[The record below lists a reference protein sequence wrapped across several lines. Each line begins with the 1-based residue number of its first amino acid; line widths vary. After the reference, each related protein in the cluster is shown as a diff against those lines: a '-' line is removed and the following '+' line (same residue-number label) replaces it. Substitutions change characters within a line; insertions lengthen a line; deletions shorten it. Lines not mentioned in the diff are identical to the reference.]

1 MKILFTGGG
10 TGGHFYPIIAVAEQ
24 LNQIAKENRLVK
36 PEMYFMST
44 DPYNEGLLYENGIEF
59 VPTSAGKIR
68 LSMSPSNIFLNFL
81 DLFKTGFGVLNA
93 LWDLYFIYPDIV
105 FGKGGYTSFP
115 ALFAARILRIPVI
128 IHESDSIPGK
138 VTKWAGKFAVKV
150 ALSYKEA
157 AKFFPADKVA
167 YTGNPVRKEIEEQ
180 LTSGAREIL
189 NLDTNIQTILILGGS
204 LGARFINTVIMD
216 ALPDIVSKYQII
228 HQTGKKNFKVIEE
241 TSAVVLQKNPN
252 KDRYKPYDYL
262 DVLHMRAAY
271 GAADLIIS
279 RAGSTI
285 FEIALAGKPSIL
297 VPIPEPTSHDQR
309 SNAYAYARAAA
320 AIVIEEKNLAGHV
333 LFSEINRILGDKAL
347 QEKMSQS
354 AINFARK
361 DSAKVIAEEIL
372 AIAVSHEK

>member
-1 MKILFTGGG
+1 SEYFQTEKESIIMKILFTGGG

-347 QEKMSQS
+347 QET
-354 AINFARK
+354 
-361 DSAKVIAEEIL
+361 
-372 AIAVSHEK
+372 